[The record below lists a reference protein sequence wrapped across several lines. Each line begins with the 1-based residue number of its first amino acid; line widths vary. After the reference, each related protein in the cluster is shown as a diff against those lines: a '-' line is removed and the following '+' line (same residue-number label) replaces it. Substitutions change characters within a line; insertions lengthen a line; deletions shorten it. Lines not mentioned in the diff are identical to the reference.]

1 MSTAGS
7 RFARD
12 DREMGPFGYVRR
24 NGAARL
30 SGGEEQTLSAMS
42 AYAQYARLLSLQM
55 WSIS

>member
-42 AYAQYARLLSLQM
+42 AYAQYAR
-55 WSIS
+55 